1 MTSCTLNYRDRITDV
16 IVSDFSKVEH
26 DSKGIV
32 FEFFEV
38 EHDSD
43 VIVFEFFKVKHDSP
57 HDLIYLK

>member
-16 IVSDFSKVEH
+16 IV
-26 DSKGIV
+26 

-43 VIVFEFFKVKHDSP
+43 VIMFEFFKVKRDSP